1 MRGQSDAALT
11 LYTDGSKQGNLVGA
25 SFFDPCNNFAV
36 QIKLS
41 GVASIFTAEA
51 LAILEALKYAQT
63 MNPSDLIIFSDSQS
77 VVHSLHSIL
86 KANHFILT
94 KIFNL
99 ICQLKTSNTN
109 IHIIWVKGHNDN
121 VYNDEAD
128 RLAKEAA
135 ISGPLQFFI
144 SVGDIRSHLYR
155 HSLRSWQREFSSTSN
170 AKVYKSIQT
179 YIPSFSWF
187 RSMNYPRQSLTSIIR
202 LRLNHNSLPVHLYK
216 IKILNSPYCSCN
228 NLVVANANHV
238 LLECPLTASGREAF
252 YRSLIMAGI
261 PLPITVSNLL
271 CYSHRSDIIEP
282 LIKYIYRN
290 KIII

>member
-1 MRGQSDAALT
+1 LIPAI
-11 LYTDGSKQGNLVGA
+11 
-25 SFFDPCNNFAV
+25 NNFAV

-41 GVASIFTAEA
+41 GIASIFTADA
-51 LAILEALKYAQT
+51 LAILQALKYAQT
-63 MNPSDLIIFSDSQS
+63 MNPSDLIIISDSQR

-94 KIFNL
+94 QIFNL

-109 IHIIWVKGHNDN
+109 IHIIWVKGHNDT

-144 SVGDIRSHLYR
+144 SVGDIRSHLCT
-155 HSLRSWQREFSSTSN
+155 HSLKSWQREFSSTTN
-170 AKVYKSIQT
+170 AKVYKSVQT
-179 YIPSFSWF
+179 HIPPFPWF
-187 RSMNYPRQSLTSIIR
+187 RSLNYLRQSLTSKIR
-202 LRLNHNSLPVHLYK
+202 LRLPVHLYK
-216 IKILNSPYCSCN
+216 LKILNSPYCSCN
-228 NLVVANANHV
+228 ILVVANANHV

-271 CYSHRSDIIEP
+271 CTSAE
-282 LIKYIYRN
+282 LM
-290 KIII
+290 